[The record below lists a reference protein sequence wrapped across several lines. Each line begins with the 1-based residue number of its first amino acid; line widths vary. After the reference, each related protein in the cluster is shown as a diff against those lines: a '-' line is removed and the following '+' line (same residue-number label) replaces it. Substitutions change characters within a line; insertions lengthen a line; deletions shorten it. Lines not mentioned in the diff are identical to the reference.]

1 MSHLNCCDGLGH
13 ASFLL
18 LAQRLFC
25 GLLFKGLATLQLQGS
40 LELLMQPATSQRS
53 YEMSF

>member
-1 MSHLNCCDGLGH
+1 MSESVSHLNCCDGLGH

-25 GLLFKGLATLQLQGS
+25 GLLLKGLATLQLQGS
-40 LELLMQPATSQRS
+40 LELLMQPATSQR
-53 YEMSF
+53 